1 LEIRDEVAGGQPVKR
16 ESERVGK
23 ALGFGKDG
31 PGRGGWF
38 KHATMLE
45 RERAIYFEVGD
56 RVQAGVKLDFAY
68 DDVARALNVS
78 RSTIVRAYLRITKL
92 NDEAGDQSKC
102 EDEVS

>member
-1 LEIRDEVAGGQPVKR
+1 
-16 ESERVGK
+16 
-23 ALGFGKDG
+23 
-31 PGRGGWF
+31 
-38 KHATMLE
+38 MLE